1 MNSAK
6 VVSVRDVPAP
16 ERYDPAYTDPEG
28 RAREQELLRLYPGTT
43 DDETAEIRHFLT
55 KGRILEVGLVSGS
68 DEFRDKVAAFREEH
82 DRHFRLKPRE
92 LLGFLLITAVPVG
105 ALVWHYVL

>member
-1 MNSAK
+1 MKSAK
-6 VVSVRDVPAP
+6 VMSVRDVPAP
-16 ERYDPAYTDPEG
+16 DRSDPAYTDPEA
-28 RAREQELLRLYPGTT
+28 RARAEELLRLYPDTT

-68 DEFRDKVAAFREEH
+68 DEFREKVAAFRKEH

-92 LLGFLLITAVPVG
+92 IVAAILIAAAPVG
-105 ALVWHYVL
+105 ALVWHYAL